1 MSVDITS
8 QVVHKCFFLQP
19 YWVSLV
25 HRVCN
30 MEVIGSL
37 DGFRLLIPPMPHDPK
52 VSKNETKVLFVG
64 S

>member
-1 MSVDITS
+1 
-8 QVVHKCFFLQP
+8 
-19 YWVSLV
+19 
-25 HRVCN
+25 